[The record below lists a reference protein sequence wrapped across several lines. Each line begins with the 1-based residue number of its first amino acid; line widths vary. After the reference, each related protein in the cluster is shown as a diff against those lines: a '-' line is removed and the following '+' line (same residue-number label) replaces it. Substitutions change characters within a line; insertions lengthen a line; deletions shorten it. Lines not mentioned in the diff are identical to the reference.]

1 MYYLANLFFIK
12 NDFNNNNNHIN
23 CINADSDSYNN
34 NNIIIINIERDANN
48 EIIRNLEDI
57 EITEGIIDKAE
68 TKECPICLIEYSP
81 YEKICYLPCF
91 HFFHSK
97 CIKN

>member
-1 MYYLANLFFIK
+1 MNYINVD
-12 NDFNNNNNHIN
+12 NDNNNNNNIM
-23 CINADSDSYNN
+23 NN
-34 NNIIIINIERDANN
+34 NNINNNKNDERGENN
-48 EIIRNLEDI
+48 EIIRNLEEI

-81 YEKICYLPCF
+81 NEKICYLPCF